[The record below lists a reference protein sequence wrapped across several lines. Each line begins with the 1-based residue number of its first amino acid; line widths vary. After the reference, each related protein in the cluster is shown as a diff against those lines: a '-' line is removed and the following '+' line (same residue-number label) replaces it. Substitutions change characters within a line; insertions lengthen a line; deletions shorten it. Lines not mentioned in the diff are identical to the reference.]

1 MTLMPVP
8 EKHPSKKETEGW
20 IDDLVGALCDPII
33 VYPSP
38 WKDDLP
44 DWVKTQ
50 ITLERLVM
58 NMKVMHEGGV
68 PVGDTEALAYIF
80 PRTMEEPLSEQWMR
94 IYTYVFTSA
103 MKFKKVEVSEDL
115 KCESLSDYD
124 MRELTDLKTWIFQK
138 RVQHRKEKARAEQ
151 RASIQADEEK
161 SSELKTD
168 SVQPSFF

>member
-1 MTLMPVP
+1 MTI
-8 EKHPSKKETEGW
+8 EKKAEGW
-20 IDDLVGALCDPII
+20 IDDLIGALCDPII

-44 DWVKTQ
+44 DWVKPQ

-58 NMKVMHEGGV
+58 NMKAMHDGGV

-94 IYTYVFTSA
+94 IYTYVFTQA

-115 KCESLSDYD
+115 RRESLSDYD
-124 MRELTDLKTWIFQK
+124 MRELTDLKTWIYEK
-138 RVQHRKEKARAEQ
+138 RVQHRKEKAKAERQ
-151 RASIQADEEK
+151 ASSQVEEK
-161 SSELKTD
+161 KDKELKTEP
-168 SVQPSFF
+168 VQPSFF

>member
-1 MTLMPVP
+1 MTT
-8 EKHPSKKETEGW
+8 EKKAVGW

-44 DWVKTQ
+44 DWVKPQ

-58 NMKVMHEGGV
+58 NMKVMHEDGV

-103 MKFKKVEVSEDL
+103 MKFKKVEVPEDL
-115 KCESLSDYD
+115 RRESLSDYD
-124 MRELTDLKTWIFQK
+124 MRGLNDLKMWIYQK
-138 RVQHRKEKARAEQ
+138 RVQHRKEKAKAE
-151 RASIQADEEK
+151 RQAGSQVEEENLK
-161 SSELKTD
+161 ELKTE
-168 SVQPSFF
+168 SIQPSFF

>member
-1 MTLMPVP
+1 MTT
-8 EKHPSKKETEGW
+8 EKKVDGW

-44 DWVKTQ
+44 DWIKPQ

-58 NMKVMHEGGV
+58 NMKVIHDGGV

-94 IYTYVFTSA
+94 IYTYVFTQS
-103 MKFKKVEVSEDL
+103 MKFKKVEVPEDL
-115 KCESLSDYD
+115 RCESLSDYD
-124 MRELTDLKTWIFQK
+124 MRELTDLKTWIYQK
-138 RVQHRKEKARAEQ
+138 RVQHRKEKAKAE
-151 RASIQADEEK
+151 RQAGSQVEEEK
-161 SSELKTD
+161 DKELKTET
-168 SVQPSFF
+168 VQPSFF

>member
-1 MTLMPVP
+1 MTL
-8 EKHPSKKETEGW
+8 EKKTEGW
-20 IDDLVGALCDPII
+20 IDDLVRALCDPII

-44 DWVKTQ
+44 DWIKPQ

-58 NMKVMHEGGV
+58 NMKMMHDGGV

-103 MKFKKVEVSEDL
+103 MKFKKVEVPEDL
-115 KCESLSDYD
+115 RCESLNDYD
-124 MRELTDLKTWIFQK
+124 MRELNDLKTWIYQK
-138 RVQHRKEKARAEQ
+138 RVQHRKEKARAE
-151 RASIQADEEK
+151 RQANKQVEGEDAK
-161 SSELKTD
+161 SEELKTE

>member
-1 MTLMPVP
+1 MTT
-8 EKHPSKKETEGW
+8 EKKTEGW

-44 DWVKTQ
+44 DWVKPQ
-50 ITLERLVM
+50 ITLERLIM
-58 NMKVMHEGGV
+58 NMKVLHEGGV

-80 PRTMEEPLSEQWMR
+80 PRTMEEPMSEQWMR

-103 MKFKKVEVSEDL
+103 MKFKKMEVPEDL

-124 MRELTDLKTWIFQK
+124 MRELNDLKTWIYQK
-138 RVQHRKEKARAEQ
+138 RVQHRKEKAKAE
-151 RASIQADEEK
+151 RQAGSQVGEEK
-161 SSELKTD
+161 DKELKTET
-168 SVQPSFF
+168 VQPSFF

>member
-1 MTLMPVP
+1 MTT
-8 EKHPSKKETEGW
+8 EKKAVGW

-44 DWVKTQ
+44 DWVKPQ

-58 NMKVMHEGGV
+58 NMKVMHDGGV

-94 IYTYVFTSA
+94 IYTYVFTQA
-103 MKFKKVEVSEDL
+103 MKFKKVEVTEDL
-115 KCESLSDYD
+115 KRESLSDYD
-124 MRELTDLKTWIFQK
+124 MRELNDLKTWIYQK
-138 RVQHRKEKARAEQ
+138 RVQHRKEKAKAERQANSQVEEEKPKELKIEAEQ
-151 RASIQADEEK
+151 
-161 SSELKTD
+161 SSL
-168 SVQPSFF
+168 F

>member
-1 MTLMPVP
+1 MTT
-8 EKHPSKKETEGW
+8 EKKAEGW

-44 DWVKTQ
+44 DWVKPQ

-58 NMKVMHEGGV
+58 NMKAMHDGGV

-94 IYTYVFTSA
+94 IYTYVFTSGH
-103 MKFKKVEVSEDL
+103 EIQ
-115 KCESLSDYD
+115 ESGSAGRPQ
-124 MRELTDLKTWIFQK
+124 MREPQ
-138 RVQHRKEKARAEQ
+138 
-151 RASIQADEEK
+151 
-161 SSELKTD
+161 
-168 SVQPSFF
+168 